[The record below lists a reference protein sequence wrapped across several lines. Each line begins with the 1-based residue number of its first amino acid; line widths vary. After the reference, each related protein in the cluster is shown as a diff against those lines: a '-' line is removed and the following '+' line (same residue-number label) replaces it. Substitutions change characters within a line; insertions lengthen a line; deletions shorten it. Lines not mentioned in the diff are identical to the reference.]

1 MIAENPS
8 FWTAVNH
15 SSHLMT
21 ARELSRFELGKNRVD
36 IRRWPVFTSDGRL
49 VGAVDRLMVE
59 PLSKKIR
66 YIAVALIR
74 EAVNDYR
81 YIVPG
86 SVLVPIGL
94 VRRLDDREAVVID
107 ALASFH
113 LASAPRLR
121 ARAVTRAEEDATLA
135 AYGMPTSHEIPAAD
149 FYKNQNFDEDRIR
162 VAQ

>member
-1 MIAENPS
+1 MPANEPVSWIP
-8 FWTAVNH
+8 TDH
-15 SSHLMT
+15 SSHLMP
-21 ARELSRFELGKNRVD
+21 ARELTRFKLGEERVD

-59 PLSKKIR
+59 ASSKKIR
-66 YIAVALIR
+66 YISVALIR

-81 YIVPG
+81 SIVPG

-94 VRRLDDREAVVID
+94 VRRLDDREAIVID
-107 ALASFH
+107 ALASFQ
-113 LASAPRLR
+113 LAGAPRLR

-135 AYGMPTSHEIPAAD
+135 AYGMPTSREIPAAD
-149 FYKNQNFDEDRIR
+149 FYKNQNFDEDRIS

>member
-1 MIAENPS
+1 MFAENPL
-8 FWTAVNH
+8 FWTAANH
-15 SSHLMT
+15 SSHLMA
-21 ARELSRFELGKNRVD
+21 ARELSRFKLGEDHVD

-59 PLSKKIR
+59 PLSRKIR

-81 YIVPG
+81 YIGPG

-135 AYGMPTSHEIPAAD
+135 AYGMPTSREIPAAD